1 MDVCNTF
8 HNVILNIIIINLCIK
23 FGTSN
28 VFQHFHRLFDTSKA
42 TKARQEKIGQH
53 KLGPSGYLNLEARI
67 VSIEKPIM
75 HPNNKLKII
84 FHFIAPQNLYSWC
97 YENIQADLFKE
108 VPTEE
113 DLKLGFQ
120 HGFEVTIE
128 GRKRLSGKTKSS
140 GDPSCTLVY
149 KIYIV

>member
-28 VFQHFHRLFDTSKA
+28 VFQHFHRLFDTSNS

-53 KLGPSGYLNLEARI
+53 KLGPSGYSNLMTRI

-75 HPNNKLKII
+75 HPNNKLK
-84 FHFIAPQNLYSWC
+84 
-97 YENIQADLFKE
+97 LFFVLLHHKRYIHDIMKICRLNDSKKC
-108 VPTEE
+108 P
-113 DLKLGFQ
+113 L
-120 HGFEVTIE
+120 
-128 GRKRLSGKTKSS
+128 RKT
-140 GDPSCTLVY
+140 
-149 KIYIV
+149 